1 MMRPLRIVPVSKI
14 KHPRS
19 WAIYGRSG
27 SGKTT
32 FAASFP
38 KPILFLDVNDR
49 GTRSIADVEG
59 IDVAQITHWDQFEQA
74 RDMLLASNN
83 KYQTAVI
90 DTMTQAQLLAVNL
103 ILSRARKPAIV
114 QVEWGSLT
122 MQQWA
127 AVGAQVKELITLW
140 RNLPIEVCFIAQERT
155 FNMDQ
160 DSGNSND
167 SAQLLPEVGAAL
179 SPQTAAHLNASVEVI
194 ANTFIRL
201 RRRTDTK
208 KRTTV
213 HTTHAMR
220 LGPHPVYTTKA
231 RKPITIELPA
241 EVDNPT
247 HDIVVDIIEGRTE

>member
-1 MMRPLRIVPVSKI
+1 MIRPLRIIPVSKI
-14 KHPRS
+14 EHPRS

-140 RNLPIEVCFIAQERT
+140 RNLPLEVCFIAQERA

-160 DSGNSND
+160 DND
-167 SAQLLPEVGAAL
+167 SGSEQLMPEVGAAL
-179 SPQTAAHLNASVEVI
+179 SPQTAAHLNACVEVI
-194 ANTFIRL
+194 ANTFIKL
-201 RRRTDTK
+201 HRRTDEK
-208 KRTTV
+208 KRKMIR
-213 HTTHAMR
+213 TTHAMR

-231 RKPITIELPA
+231 RKPIAIELPA